1 MHTAAAEYDIIFAGG
16 GTAACVAAGRLA
28 AADSTLRIL
37 IVENGRLTKDVPCFT
52 QPARHTKNLVDP
64 GMQDLTFHHA
74 TPGASVGGRRPI
86 VSNGSCVGGG
96 SSVNAMMYNRAAA
109 SDYDDWMHL
118 GNPGWGAADLIPLA
132 CKLET
137 YQAGIVNSTHGS
149 SGPIKVSYGGY
160 EMKAGK
166 DFLFAAARFPRGRT
180 FTEDPNDFATCD
192 AYARWPK
199 YIDAE
204 TGRRSDPA
212 HFYIYN
218 QAHNGNLCIVDHAR
232 ISRVIFDADKR
243 AVGVEYH
250 GEGKDS
256 ALLRVYAARLV
267 VVSAGAIC
275 SPAILQRSGIG
286 GKDLLESHDIEVVS
300 HLPGVGQNYN
310 DHIAVFPPYLSPDG
324 DVTLDSVAQDE
335 QGAFQ
340 AQWLREGTG
349 LLAANGM
356 DAGIKLRPNAQ
367 DLGELTPL
375 FTERWKTFYAEA
387 PDKPLAYSGTFSAY
401 IRFPPIPRVIYSMWY
416 ALWYPMSTGHVSIR
430 SANPFAPLEID
441 TALLDRDEDLVV
453 LRWTYKWSRE
463 LSRRMESYRGE
474 YADGHPKFP
483 EGSQVV
489 CREAEGPVD
498 VSAPEMKYTAED
510 DEAIDVFHRESACMG
525 WHALGTCA
533 MKPREAGGV
542 VDPQLNVYGVKNLKV
557 ADMSIAPLNVGANTN
572 NTALIIGE
580 KAALVIALE
589 LGIKG
594 V

>member
-1 MHTAAAEYDIIFAGG
+1 MDTAAAEYDIIFAGG

-37 IVENGRLTKDVPCFT
+37 LVENGRFTKDIPCFT
-52 QPARHTKNLVDP
+52 QPGRHAKNMVGPGTK
-64 GMQDLTFHHA
+64 DLTFHHA
-74 TPGASVGGRRPI
+74 TPGASLGGRIPI
-86 VSNGSCVGGG
+86 VTNGSCVGGG

-109 SDYDDWMHL
+109 SDYDDWMRL

-132 CKLET
+132 CKLEM
-137 YQAGIVNSTHGS
+137 YQAGVVNSTHGS

-160 EMKAGK
+160 ETKAGK
-166 DFLFAAARFPRGRT
+166 DFLFAAAGFPRGRT
-180 FTEDPNDFATCD
+180 FTEDPNDFATCN

-199 YIDAE
+199 YLDAK

-212 HFYIYN
+212 HYYIYN
-218 QAHNGNLCIVDHAR
+218 QLHNGKLCILDHAR
-232 ISRVIFDADKR
+232 VSRVIFDADKR

-250 GEGKDS
+250 EEGKGS
-256 ALLRVYAARLV
+256 ALLRAYATRLV
-267 VVSAGAIC
+267 VVSAGTVC

-286 GKDLLESHDIEVVS
+286 GKDLLERHGIKVVS

-310 DHIAVFPPYLSPDG
+310 DHIGAFTPYLSPDG
-324 DVTLDSVAQDE
+324 DVTLDSIAQDE
-335 QGAFQ
+335 AGAFE

-349 LLAANGM
+349 LLAANGS

-367 DLGELTPL
+367 DLEDLTPL
-375 FTERWKTFYAEA
+375 FIERWKTFYADA
-387 PDKPLAYSGTFSAY
+387 PDKPLAHAGILSVYLG
-401 IRFPPIPRVIYSMWY
+401 FPAIPRVIYTMWY
-416 ALWYPMSTGHVSIR
+416 TLWYPMSTGHVSIR
-430 SANPFAPLEID
+430 SSDPFAPLEID
-441 TALLDRDEDLVV
+441 VTLLDRDEDLVV
-453 LRWTYKWSRE
+453 LRWAYKWSRE
-463 LSRRMESYRGE
+463 LARRMDSYRGE
-474 YADGHPKFP
+474 YAPGHPKFP
-483 EGSQVV
+483 EGSPLV
-489 CREAEGPVD
+489 CRETEGTVD

-510 DEAIDVFHRESACMG
+510 DEAIDAFHRESACVT

-533 MKPREAGGV
+533 MKPREAAGV
-542 VDPQLNVYGVKNLKV
+542 VDPRLNVYGVKNLKV

-580 KAALVIALE
+580 KAALIIADE